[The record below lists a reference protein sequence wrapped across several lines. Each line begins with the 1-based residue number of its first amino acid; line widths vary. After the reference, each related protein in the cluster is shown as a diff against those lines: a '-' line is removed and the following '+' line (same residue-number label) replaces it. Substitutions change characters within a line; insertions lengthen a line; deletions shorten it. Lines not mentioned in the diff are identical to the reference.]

1 MRNKPYFDMTSGST
15 RTGFYHANV
24 YVGMVWLI
32 YLESNVSEAVVSDSV
47 IQSNV
52 YKHTRILRI
61 MGYNEVNLKFFSF
74 TDISVYAYKEYWIK
88 RTYFR
93 VGCDFVMRFDC
104 TNLRVH
110 AYGNIFTWSTFLTS
124 REMCL

>member
-1 MRNKPYFDMTSGST
+1 MRNKPYFDMTSGPT

-32 YLESNVSEAVVSDSV
+32 YLESNVSEAVVSDLV

-74 TDISVYAYKEYWIK
+74 MISACTLIRNIGYNEHI
-88 RTYFR
+88 
-93 VGCDFVMRFDC
+93 FVSGA
-104 TNLRVH
+104 TL
-110 AYGNIFTWSTFLTS
+110 L
-124 REMCL
+124 